1 MAAPAWAQLQEPSAR
16 AAAGEKGGSFRV
28 DPMSR
33 HRCRIELMT
42 RIQVQGRCLLVDHI
56 MSAKT
61 KVTKTKTAALTGK
74 QETYNL
80 SDLHCGFVELEL
92 GESAA
97 SVEIAVNQ
105 LASEHHRLQ

>member
-74 QETYNL
+74 L
-80 SDLHCGFVELEL
+80 VDCDLERGGRFAKLKFDKP
-92 GESAA
+92 
-97 SVEIAVNQ
+97 AVKITQ
-105 LASEHHRLQ
+105 IVRPA